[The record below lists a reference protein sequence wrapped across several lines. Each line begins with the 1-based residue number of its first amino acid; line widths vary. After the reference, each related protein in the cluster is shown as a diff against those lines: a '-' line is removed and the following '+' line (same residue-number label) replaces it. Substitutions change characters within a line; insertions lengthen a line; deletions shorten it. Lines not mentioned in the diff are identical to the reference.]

1 MDIVLLIVF
10 AELLRLRNKSNPTTI
25 VFISPVSVKRY
36 IALVLFFMNYRSTK
50 IESKKN
56 RNLVVRRTAI
66 LYGLALAALV
76 LVLKLLQY
84 KYLVRDLSIE
94 FYMGALAVVFTAVGA
109 WAGLKLTKKKT
120 IVVNQPVPL
129 QPFALDP
136 TRLEKL
142 GISKREHEVLEGMA
156 AGLSNQEIADR
167 MFVSLNTVKTHSA
180 NLFSKLDVKR
190 RTQAIQKGKELLLI
204 P

>member
-1 MDIVLLIVF
+1 M
-10 AELLRLRNKSNPTTI
+10 
-25 VFISPVSVKRY
+25 
-36 IALVLFFMNYRSTK
+36 
-50 IESKKN
+50 
-56 RNLVVRRTAI
+56 RRTAI

-120 IVVNQPVPL
+120 IVVKQPVPL

-142 GISKREHEVLEGMA
+142 GISKREHDVLEGMA